1 MAALLSNLRNTLIVS
16 FILALVM
23 IYAYV
28 TASGYG
34 FSDVRTWQAV
44 LRWVHI
50 FFGIL
55 WIGLL
60 YYFNFVQMPTM
71 PKVPAE
77 LKGGVSGYIAPAA
90 LFWFRWG
97 ALATILFGIALA
109 CQGAGYSILDALTL
123 DATESFASINTTLI
137 GIGMWLGLIMGFNV
151 WFLIWPAQQRA
162 LNIAGKYPSLTA
174 EEKAAAAKTAMI
186 FSRTNTMLSIPMLFC
201 MVAAM
206 HI

>member
-1 MAALLSNLRNTLIVS
+1 MARILGNFHLALLIGIVLM
-16 FILALVM
+16 LAAMFGFHADLLG
-23 IYAYV
+23 
-28 TASGYG
+28 SGAGYWAG
-34 FSDVRTWQAV
+34 FFRY
-44 LRWVHI
+44 LHI
-50 FFGIL
+50 FAGIL

-60 YYFNFVQMPTM
+60 YYFNFVQIPTM
-71 PKVPAE
+71 PKEPAE

-97 ALATILFGIALA
+97 ALATILFGIGLA

-174 EEKAAAAKTAMI
+174 DEKAAAAKTAMI

>member
-1 MAALLSNLRNTLIVS
+1 MAAFFGNLRNVVIAGFV
-16 FILALVM
+16 LALLVIG
-23 IYAYV
+23 IYASAGGAFDM
-28 TASGYG
+28 TFGA
-34 FSDVRTWQAV
+34 FIT
-44 LRWVHI
+44 RWLHI
-50 FFGIL
+50 LCGIM

-60 YYFNFVQMPTM
+60 YYFNFVQIPTM

-77 LKGGVSGYIAPAA
+77 LKGGVTGFIAPQA
-90 LFWFRWG
+90 LFWFRWA
-97 ALATILFGIALA
+97 ALATIILGIALA
-109 CQGAGYSILDALTL
+109 SQSAGYSLLDALTL
-123 DATESFASINTTLI
+123 DAPNSFASINTILI

-151 WFLIWPAQQRA
+151 WVLIWPAQQRA
-162 LNIAGKYPSLTA
+162 LNIAGKYPNLTP

>member
-1 MAALLSNLRNTLIVS
+1 MAAFFGNLRNVVIAGFV
-16 FILALVM
+16 LALLLVG
-23 IYAYV
+23 IYAAQGNPLDAAFGAFI
-28 TASGYG
+28 T
-34 FSDVRTWQAV
+34 
-44 LRWVHI
+44 RWLHI
-50 FFGIL
+50 ICGVM

-123 DATESFASINTTLI
+123 EATESFASINTTLI

>member
-1 MAALLSNLRNTLIVS
+1 MAAFFGNLRNVVIAGFV
-16 FILALVM
+16 LALLLVG
-23 IYAYV
+23 IYAAQGNPLDAAFGAFI
-28 TASGYG
+28 T
-34 FSDVRTWQAV
+34 
-44 LRWVHI
+44 RWLHI
-50 FFGIL
+50 ICGVM

>member
-1 MAALLSNLRNTLIVS
+1 MAAFFGNLRNVVIAGFV
-16 FILALVM
+16 LALLLVG
-23 IYAYV
+23 IYAAQGNALDAAFGAFI
-28 TASGYG
+28 T
-34 FSDVRTWQAV
+34 
-44 LRWVHI
+44 RWLHI
-50 FFGIL
+50 ICGIM

-60 YYFNFVQMPTM
+60 YYFNFVQIPTM

-77 LKGGVSGYIAPAA
+77 LKGGVTGYIAPQA
-90 LFWFRWG
+90 LFWFRWA
-97 ALATILFGIALA
+97 ALATIIFGIGLA
-109 CQGAGYSILDALTL
+109 SQSSGYSLLNALTL
-123 DATESFASINTTLI
+123 DAGESFASINTVLI

-162 LNIAGKYPSLTA
+162 LNIAGKYPSLTP

>member
-1 MAALLSNLRNTLIVS
+1 MAAFFGNLRNVVIAGFV
-16 FILALVM
+16 LALLLVGIYIAQGNPLDAAFGAFITRWLHIICGVM
-23 IYAYV
+23 
-28 TASGYG
+28 
-34 FSDVRTWQAV
+34 
-44 LRWVHI
+44 
-50 FFGIL
+50 

-97 ALATILFGIALA
+97 ALATILFGIGLA
-109 CQGAGYSILDALTL
+109 CQGSGYSILDALTL

-174 EEKAAAAKTAMI
+174 DEKAAAAKTAMI